1 MVTYKTIIYKM
12 FGSHH
17 FPGLKNDWLV
27 SQYNFLPPFYFH
39 GRVNYI
45 CACKYNIY
53 IYICR

>member
-39 GRVNYI
+39 GRVNYT

-53 IYICR
+53 IYM